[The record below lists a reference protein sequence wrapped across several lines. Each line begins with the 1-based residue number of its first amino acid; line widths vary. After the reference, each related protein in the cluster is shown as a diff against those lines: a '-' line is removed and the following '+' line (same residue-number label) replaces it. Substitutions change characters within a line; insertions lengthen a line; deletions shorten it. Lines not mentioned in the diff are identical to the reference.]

1 MEQEM
6 LKYIDKKL
14 KGDEAEEQTEQV
26 SKVGRHEANCET
38 VVQWSR

>member
-1 MEQEM
+1 M

-26 SKVGRHEANCET
+26 SKVERPEATSET
-38 VVQWSR
+38 VAQRSR